1 MEGQD
6 SILSVFGPLAH
17 SMGALKAFMQGV
29 LSLKPWLKD
38 PFVHRKGWDADAY
51 ALSEHGGGK
60 GLCFAIMW
68 DDGYVVPHPPII
80 RGLEIAKKALLAVGH
95 KGETLIVYFVYGMIF
110 PLTLRIS
117 H

>member
-6 SILSVFGPLAH
+6 SILSVLGPQAR

-29 LSLKPWLKD
+29 LSQKPWSKD

-51 ALSEHGGGK
+51 TLSEHGGGK

-68 DDGYVVPHPPII
+68 DDGHVVPHPPII
-80 RGLEIAKKALLAVGH
+80 RGLEMTKKALLAAGH
-95 KGETLIVYFVYGMIF
+95 KGETSNMYSNDLPTYSG
-110 PLTLRIS
+110 IS